1 MAVFGG
7 DGVFRS
13 GAPRPVKVGTI
24 RSPWRY
30 EDRGREE
37 AAEFTAHLP
46 LPFISKMRYKQLR
59 LGASKS

>member
-30 EDRGREE
+30 EEMRSTTRVTEGAKKPPNLLRIC
-37 AAEFTAHLP
+37 
-46 LPFISKMRYKQLR
+46 PFR
-59 LGASKS
+59 LSQK